1 MLFDLFRTKLY
12 HATELPP
19 IKPTVA
25 EFLDQ
30 PDALTFVMP
39 DYDPDYPV
47 FTTEQVLDAHE
58 DVPELEALMRWAMM
72 LHNQYPWDRSRTELR
87 GAGRDRRRRL
97 RGRLPSAHP
106 GRDGVHRAGEALG

>member
-1 MLFDLFRTKLY
+1 MFQHQAY

-39 DYDPDYPV
+39 DFDPDYPV
-47 FTTEQVLDAHE
+47 FTTEDILDAHE
-58 DVPELEALMRWAMM
+58 DVPELEALKRWAMV
-72 LHNQYPWDRSRTELR
+72 LHNQYPWDRSGPSCAPPGEIGDDDFVVVFHPPRPRTCWR
-87 GAGRDRRRRL
+87 SSSG
-97 RGRLPSAHP
+97 
-106 GRDGVHRAGEALG
+106 